1 MECYLIIFSTLI
13 NFLLLALI
21 KNFDYSYLVLILI
34 TINIINT
41 IFILLRSKN
50 EYKFHITISYILRC
64 ILMFFDYYG
73 RDIFVLPHSG
83 ADTENFYNT
92 GLLYM
97 NSDKIWSE
105 NLFGGVYSK
114 LIGII
119 LKSIGDCKLFIQYIN
134 IVLAISTIFI
144 FIRILENLNIN
155 SRLRNIL
162 ILILC
167 YFPNNMI
174 ISSLILRESWIIFLL
189 TIGVYFYIIY
199 IYNKKQINLF
209 LSAIFI
215 ILSSLFHSGMILVLV
230 AILIGELI
238 NSKGRYI
245 IADILLFFFMLIILY
260 KFRDAI
266 FSKFI
271 TQKEI
276 ILSRDDYIEEAGS
289 RYLSSIYINNI
300 SEVIKFGW
308 LKAIYFIA
316 SPTILY
322 WRGLTDI
329 VSFFLD
335 SLLYIIITVKIIFK
349 KGELPSKINTIYK
362 TFILALIFTV
372 FVFGIGTSTAGTA
385 IRHRNKLLIIFL
397 ILLAIIENYKVNIGI
412 IEERRNSMDKSE
424 SNSIPNLLKYIKR
437 NIPIILILT
446 ILFGGVGYIITKYV
460 ITPTYSSNTTMMVGI
475 ANQNNENNQE
485 DNMNFNQIQAN
496 KALISTYSE
505 IVKSK
510 GIADKVI
517 NNLKLNMDYSEF
529 SKKVSIE
536 PVKDTQI
543 ISVKVVDTIPE
554 RSCDIANE
562 TATIFKD
569 TIGDIMKVD
578 NVQILDGATL
588 PNSPSSPNIFK
599 NTIISLILG
608 LILGLVIAIF
618 KEIKDTSVNSQEQ
631 VMEYFDIPVIGVIPD
646 KKQG

>member
-1 MECYLIIFSTLI
+1 
-13 NFLLLALI
+13 
-21 KNFDYSYLVLILI
+21 
-34 TINIINT
+34 
-41 IFILLRSKN
+41 
-50 EYKFHITISYILRC
+50 
-64 ILMFFDYYG
+64 MFFDYYG

-114 LIGII
+114 LIGIT

-134 IVLAISTIFI
+134 IVLAIFTIFI
-144 FIRILENLNIN
+144 FIKILKNLNIN

-189 TIGVYFYIIY
+189 TIGIYFYIIY

-260 KFRDAI
+260 KFRDVI

-289 RYLSSIYINNI
+289 RYLSSIYINNV

>member
-21 KNFDYSYLVLILI
+21 KSFDYSYLVLILI

-83 ADTENFYNT
+83 TDTENFYNT

-134 IVLAISTIFI
+134 IVLAIFTIFI

-245 IADILLFFFMLIILY
+245 IADILLFFFLLIILY

-505 IVKSK
+505 IVKSR

-517 NNLKLNMDYSEF
+517 QNLGLDMDYESF
-529 SKKVSIE
+529 SQKVSIE
-536 PVKDTQI
+536 PVNDTQI
-543 ISVKVVDTIPE
+543 ISVKVIDTIPE
-554 RSCDIANE
+554 RAKDIANE
-562 TATIFKD
+562 TSNIFKD
-569 TIGDIMKVD
+569 SIGDIMKVD

-588 PNSPSSPNIFK
+588 PERPSSPNIKK
-599 NTIISLILG
+599 NTVIGVVLG
-608 LILGLVIAIF
+608 LILGVMIAIF
-618 KEIKDTSVNSQEQ
+618 KELSDTTIKTQEDINQ
-631 VMEYFDIPVIGVIPD
+631 YFDLPVIGIIPD

>member
-134 IVLAISTIFI
+134 IVLAIFTIFI

>member
-114 LIGII
+114 LIGIT

-134 IVLAISTIFI
+134 IVLAIFTIFI
-144 FIRILENLNIN
+144 FIKILKNLNIN

-189 TIGVYFYIIY
+189 TIGIYFYIIY

-260 KFRDAI
+260 KFRDVI

>member
-114 LIGII
+114 LIGIT

-134 IVLAISTIFI
+134 IVLAIFTIFI
-144 FIRILENLNIN
+144 FIKILKNLNIN

-189 TIGVYFYIIY
+189 TIGIYFYIIY

-260 KFRDAI
+260 KFRDVI

-289 RYLSSIYINNI
+289 RYLSSIYINNV

>member
-13 NFLLLALI
+13 NFLLLTLI

-114 LIGII
+114 LIGIT

-134 IVLAISTIFI
+134 IVLAIFTIFI
-144 FIRILENLNIN
+144 FIKILKNLNIN

-189 TIGVYFYIIY
+189 TIGIYFYIIY

-260 KFRDAI
+260 KFRDVI

-335 SLLYIIITVKIIFK
+335 SLLYIIITVKVIFK

>member
-114 LIGII
+114 LIGIT

-134 IVLAISTIFI
+134 IVLAIFTIFI
-144 FIRILENLNIN
+144 FIKILKNLNIN

-189 TIGVYFYIIY
+189 TIGIYFYIIY

-260 KFRDAI
+260 KFRDVI

-289 RYLSSIYINNI
+289 RYLSSIYVNNI

>member
-1 MECYLIIFSTLI
+1 T
-13 NFLLLALI
+13 
-21 KNFDYSYLVLILI
+21 KNLTSF
-34 TINIINT
+34 
-41 IFILLRSKN
+41 K
-50 EYKFHITISYILRC
+50 
-64 ILMFFDYYG
+64 
-73 RDIFVLPHSG
+73 DI
-83 ADTENFYNT
+83 D
-92 GLLYM
+92 
-97 NSDKIWSE
+97 
-105 NLFGGVYSK
+105 
-114 LIGII
+114 
-119 LKSIGDCKLFIQYIN
+119 
-134 IVLAISTIFI
+134 
-144 FIRILENLNIN
+144 
-155 SRLRNIL
+155 RN
-162 ILILC
+162 
-167 YFPNNMI
+167 
-174 ISSLILRESWIIFLL
+174 
-189 TIGVYFYIIY
+189 
-199 IYNKKQINLF
+199 
-209 LSAIFI
+209 
-215 ILSSLFHSGMILVLV
+215 
-230 AILIGELI
+230 
-238 NSKGRYI
+238 
-245 IADILLFFFMLIILY
+245 D
-260 KFRDAI
+260 
-266 FSKFI
+266 
-271 TQKEI
+271 
-276 ILSRDDYIEEAGS
+276 
-289 RYLSSIYINNI
+289 
-300 SEVIKFGW
+300 
-308 LKAIYFIA
+308 
-316 SPTILY
+316 
-322 WRGLTDI
+322 
-329 VSFFLD
+329 
-335 SLLYIIITVKIIFK
+335 
-349 KGELPSKINTIYK
+349 
-362 TFILALIFTV
+362 
-372 FVFGIGTSTAGTA
+372 
-385 IRHRNKLLIIFL
+385 
-397 ILLAIIENYKVNIGI
+397 LLAIIENYKVNIGI